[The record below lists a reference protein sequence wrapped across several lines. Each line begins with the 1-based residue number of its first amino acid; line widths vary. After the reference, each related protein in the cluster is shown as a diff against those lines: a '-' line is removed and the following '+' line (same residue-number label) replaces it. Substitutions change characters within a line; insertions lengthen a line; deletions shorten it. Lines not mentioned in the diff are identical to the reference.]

1 MPREANEPAPQAYH
15 QLEGNYMPGLMPSE
29 RAKRNGRWRLWVSL
43 SAVGLLTLA
52 VVTGAVWLV
61 THIEP
66 IMRDR
71 IVQTLADRF
80 EGDVELGA
88 VHITAFPRIT
98 VSGEHLV
105 VHHKGRTGTPPLIQI
120 GKFSFTARFP
130 SLGTPVHVSMVQ
142 VNGLE
147 IQVPPR
153 SERTASAAR
162 SWSKN
167 AAPQIVVDRI
177 ACDDAKLT
185 ILPGKPG
192 KVPLDFDIHQLSLR
206 SVGPNRPMSF
216 EATLTNPKPVGDIQT
231 RGDFGPWQGDDPAQ
245 TPVSGVYSF
254 TNADLSTL
262 HGIAGILSSNGKFH
276 GSLERIEVSGQTD
289 TPDFRASVSG
299 HPVPLH
305 TDFNAIVDGTN
316 GETYLQPVR
325 ARFLHSSLVAVGSV
339 LKMPDGHGHDIRLEV
354 TIDNARIEDLLR
366 LALKADKPALSGA
379 VRLKTNFH
387 LPAGDAEVPD
397 RLQLNAVFNV
407 AKARLG
413 DPDVQ
418 DKVDRL
424 SLRSQGKPK
433 EAAVES
439 PHDVLSHLK
448 GRFILN
454 HGVVSFSDLR
464 FDIPGAS
471 IELTGNYGLRG
482 EDFDFHGKAR
492 LQAKLSQMTTGF
504 KSFLLKALDPFFK
517 KDGVGAVLP
526 IKIAG
531 TKDTPSFQLDLGHK
545 AEKTALVQRH

>member
-1 MPREANEPAPQAYH
+1 M
-15 QLEGNYMPGLMPSE
+15 LGLIPSE
-29 RAKRNGRWRLWVSL
+29 KARKGAGPRLRVWL
-43 SAVGLLTLA
+43 ITVGLLTLA
-52 VVTGAVWLV
+52 VAAGAAWLV
-61 THIEP
+61 MHIEP

-71 IVQTLADRF
+71 IVRTLANRF
-80 EGDVELGA
+80 EGDLELGA
-88 VHITAFPRIT
+88 VHVTGFPRIT
-98 VSGEHLV
+98 VSGENLILR
-105 VHHKGRTGTPPLIQI
+105 HKGRTDVPPLIQV
-120 GKFSFTARFP
+120 GKFSFTAGFL
-130 SLGTPVHVSMVQ
+130 SLRAPVDVSIVQ
-142 VNGLE
+142 VSGVE

-153 SERTASAAR
+153 SERGERATR
-162 SWSKN
+162 SWNKN
-167 AAPQIVVDRI
+167 AAPQIVADRI
-177 ACDDAKLT
+177 TCEDAKLT

-192 KVPLDFDIHQLSLR
+192 KVPLDFDIHHLSLR

-231 RGDFGPWQGDDPAQ
+231 RGDLGPWQGDDPGQ
-245 TPVSGVYSF
+245 TPVSGGYSF

-262 HGIAGILSSNGKFH
+262 HGIAGILSSNGKFR
-276 GSLERIEVSGQTD
+276 GVLERIEVSGQTD
-289 TPDFRASVSG
+289 TPDFRVSVSG

-305 TDFNAIVDGTN
+305 TDFSAIVDGTN
-316 GETYLQPVR
+316 GETYLQPVH

-339 LKMPDGHGHDIRLEV
+339 LKMPDGPGHDIRLDV

-366 LALKADKPALSGA
+366 LAVKADKPALSGA
-379 VRLKTNFH
+379 VRLKTKFH

-397 RLQLNAVFNV
+397 RLRLNATFNI
-407 AKARLG
+407 AKATLG

-433 EAAVES
+433 EAAEAS
-439 PHDVLSHLK
+439 PHDVLSNLK

-454 HGVVSFSDLR
+454 QGVVSFSALM

-504 KSFLLKALDPFFK
+504 KSFLLKAVDPFFK
-517 KDGVGAVLP
+517 KDGAGAVLP

-531 TKDTPSFQLDLGHK
+531 TKESPSFQLDVGQK
-545 AEKTALVQRH
+545 AKKTEPVQKH